1 MNFNLTA
8 YELALIA
15 GGFTTTGAM
24 LGNWISHRFSDHRD
38 RRKERNEVSEPLA
51 EILRKER
58 SHPTPGSKIDLEP
71 FRRVLNSISRLDLR
85 RFNNAVEEYEKAKEE
100 QKHNVGSLSDF
111 CLEGDGRFSVPTY
124 YYHDDTSI
132 KAALDKLLKFTE
144 RK

>member
-15 GGFTTTGAM
+15 GGFTTIGAM

-38 RRKERNEVSEPLA
+38 RRKERNKVAEPLA
-51 EILRKER
+51 EILRKEIR
-58 SHPTPGSKIDLEP
+58 RPTPGSKIDFEP
-71 FRRVLNSISRLDLR
+71 FRRVLKSISRLELR
-85 RFNNAVEEYEKAKEE
+85 RFDNAVEEYGKTKEE

-111 CLEGDGRFSVPTY
+111 CLEGDGRFSVPSY
-124 YYHDDTSI
+124 YYHDDSSI
-132 KAALDKLLKFTE
+132 KDAIDKLLKFTE